1 MRVSFIS
8 MLFGLTLMSVGCY
21 KDLSRQ
27 VESPHGTVATTTFH
41 DNYLT
46 GDSKSTVSLVHPA
59 QFSGVEPA
67 PSAVAGPAPS
77 SCAIQWGQCPYGPYG
92 YGMSYGYSPAVPR

>member
-1 MRVSFIS
+1 MRVF
-8 MLFGLTLMSVGCY
+8 MLIFMGFLMVGCY
-21 KDLSRQ
+21 KDSARLI
-27 VESPHGTVATTTFH
+27 ESPHGTVVTTQFR

-46 GDSKSTVSLVHPA
+46 GDSSSSVAIRHPA

-67 PSAVAGPAPS
+67 PSAVVGPAPS
-77 SCAIQWGQCPYGPYG
+77 PCAIQWGQCPYGPYG